1 MAKLLGNILPWGTGG
16 SWAFKYGDAVI
27 GNFEK
32 KSFLVSDYGSSAK
45 AKAAALEY
53 QKDPKLQT
61 RLKNNSVIGKL
72 AKQYGLTY
80 DQYEALPQA
89 KRTDL
94 SVKTSRD
101 KIRNI
106 KIEEGGFE
114 QTFKHKGKTY
124 TIPTKFSKDQIPKLK
139 KFLKSFNEWKSK
151 GGTLLAYSNLKGR
164 GRLFDKTE
172 GSVWRRLIDYAQ
184 SGGKTARQAP
194 GGSSGQEYIKIFK
207 ELDLPKK
214 DTDLLKTFTTE
225 ARWTVQAGKASIEGA
240 KANVGNPLVKPIL
253 DFLKNNPNAT
263 EEELFAAIRKTEG
276 TNLTNGEILKGALRS
291 HAHGAER
298 LLRESRKEQIG
309 KFRFKGVK
317 DFTSN
322 QLQNFYRFYTICF
335 QIKSIE
341 NLRTR

>member
-16 SWAFKYGDAVI
+16 SWVFKYGDAVV

-32 KSFLVSDYGSSAK
+32 ESFLVSDYGSSAK
-45 AKAAALEY
+45 AKAAALKY

-61 RLKNNSVIGKL
+61 RLKNNSITGKL

-89 KRTDL
+89 KRTEL
-94 SVKTSRD
+94 AVKTSRD

-124 TIPTKFSKDQIPKLK
+124 TIPTKFPKDQIPKLK

-151 GGTLLAYSNLKGR
+151 GGTLLAYANLKGR
-164 GRLFDKTE
+164 GQLFDKTE

-194 GGSSGQEYIKIFK
+194 GG
-207 ELDLPKK
+207 
-214 DTDLLKTFTTE
+214 
-225 ARWTVQAGKASIEGA
+225 
-240 KANVGNPLVKPIL
+240 
-253 DFLKNNPNAT
+253 
-263 EEELFAAIRKTEG
+263 
-276 TNLTNGEILKGALRS
+276 
-291 HAHGAER
+291 
-298 LLRESRKEQIG
+298 
-309 KFRFKGVK
+309 
-317 DFTSN
+317 TS
-322 QLQNFYRFYTICF
+322 
-335 QIKSIE
+335 
-341 NLRTR
+341 